1 MNEQPL
7 SASPLSAFEPER
19 RRLFAIAYRMLGS
32 VSEAEDVLQ
41 DAYLRWHALDHSQI
55 EQPAGYLVRL
65 VTNLCLDALGT
76 AQRRRTEYI
85 GPWLPEPLIAA
96 PDHDPASLH
105 ELSDDLSMAFL
116 LVLER
121 LTPLERAV
129 FVLHEALDF
138 SYREIGEIVGKS
150 APNCRQI
157 ARRARQHIAAERYA
171 APADLAQHDQLLSHF
186 LLATQTGDLQGLLE
200 LLAHDALLYSDG
212 GGKVTAAL
220 RPVLGAERVARFMLG
235 VVGKVG
241 SVEYR
246 LSQINGRTGVLVL
259 LDGQL
264 ISTVSFHVVGDR
276 VHSVYVVVNP
286 DKLAGGAGI

>member
-1 MNEQPL
+1 MNEQSL
-7 SASPLSAFEPER
+7 AASPLATFEAQR
-19 RRLFAIAYRMLGS
+19 RRLFGIAYRMLGS

-41 DAYLRWHALDHSQI
+41 DAYLRWHALDHAQI
-55 EQPAGYLVRL
+55 AQPGGYLVRL

-85 GPWLPEPLIAA
+85 GPWLPEPLITP

-129 FVLHEALDF
+129 FVLHEALDL
-138 SYREIGEIVGKS
+138 SYREIGEIVAKS
-150 APNCRQI
+150 EPNCRQI

-171 APADLAQHDQLLSHF
+171 APADPAQHDQLLSHF

-212 GGKVTAAL
+212 GGVATAAL
-220 RPVLGAERVARFMLG
+220 RPVLGADRVARFMLG
-235 VVGKVG
+235 VAGKAG
-241 SVEYR
+241 NVEYR
-246 LSQINGRTGVLVL
+246 LSLINGRTGVLVL

-276 VHSVYVVVNP
+276 VNSVYVVVNP
-286 DKLAGGAGI
+286 DKLRGGAGM